1 MDTGRITVAAVRR
14 CIALACLVIVFL
26 FIGFQVRAPGVFFT
40 RFDVVLLPPTDAVT
54 PNSLTRSA
62 SALSATAAV
71 ITMRFNGGPIT
82 AAPASHEITL
92 VGEGVRDG
100 HAVRLR
106 NYGGQW
112 APDFSRPVI
121 DVQVVGPSED
131 TVQERALA
139 ISEELAQLL
148 AEEQSRFRVD
158 QRFRVT
164 TTLAANEP
172 VVGYHGAAVSRA
184 TAAALVLGV
193 SLTGTALLRTSRR
206 TPRGLRH
213 PETGECDL

>member
-1 MDTGRITVAAVRR
+1 MDTGRITYAAVRR
-14 CIALACLVIVFL
+14 CVALACLVTLFA

-62 SALSATAAV
+62 SALSVTAAV
-71 ITMRFNGGPIT
+71 ITTRFNGGPTT

-121 DVQVVGPSED
+121 DVQVVGPSAES
-131 TVQERALA
+131 VQERARA
-139 ISEELAQLL
+139 ISEELAHLL
-148 AEEQSRFRVD
+148 AEEQARFQVA

-164 TTLAANEP
+164 TTLAADEP
-172 VVGYHGAAVSRA
+172 AVAYHGGAVSRA
-184 TAAALVLGV
+184 AAAVLVLGV
-193 SLTGTALLRTSRR
+193 SLTGTALVWTSQR

-213 PETGECDL
+213 PYIGDSDI